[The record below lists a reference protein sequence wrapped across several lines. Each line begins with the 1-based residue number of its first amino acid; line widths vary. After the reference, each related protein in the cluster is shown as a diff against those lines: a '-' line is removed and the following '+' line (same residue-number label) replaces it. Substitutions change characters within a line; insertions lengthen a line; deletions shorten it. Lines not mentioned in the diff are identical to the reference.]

1 MKFNFHRVKTP
12 AYITSIALVVIGL
25 LFELGSMPVAAWIFV
40 ILGIV
45 LNVMAVSVTAVNDNP
60 RAPREFKRSSV
71 EDGTRVV
78 IEPDVDTEQQET
90 VPATPSASKAK
101 STAPI
106 KDEKPAKRMGSSALR
121 ANLAGKLGSRPAA
134 DGTKDTHQVK

>member
-1 MKFNFHRVKTP
+1 MKFNFRRVKTP

-25 LFELGSMPVAAWIFV
+25 LFALGSVPVAAWIFV

-45 LNVMAVSVTAVNDNP
+45 LNVMAVSITEVNDTP

-71 EDGTRVV
+71 DNGTRVV

-90 VPATPSASKAK
+90 VPAPSKAK
-101 STAPI
+101 SAASI
-106 KDEKPAKRMGSSALR
+106 KDEKPSKRMGSSPLR
-121 ANLAGKLGSRPAA
+121 ANLANKSGSRPANHRPQ
-134 DGTKDTHQVK
+134 DSHQVK

>member
-1 MKFNFHRVKTP
+1 M
-12 AYITSIALVVIGL
+12 VIGL

-45 LNVMAVSVTAVNDNP
+45 LNLMAVSVTAVNDNP

-90 VPATPSASKAK
+90 VPAAPSTPRRSPPPPSRTKSPQSAW
-101 STAPI
+101 AP
-106 KDEKPAKRMGSSALR
+106 PRSAR
-121 ANLAGKLGSRPAA
+121 TWP
-134 DGTKDTHQVK
+134 QVGFPSCR

>member
-45 LNVMAVSVTAVNDNP
+45 LNVMAVSVTAVNDTP
-60 RAPREFKRSSV
+60 RAPREYKRRSV
-71 EDGTRVV
+71 EDDTRVV
-78 IEPDVDTEQQET
+78 IDSDVDTEQQET
-90 VPATPSASKAK
+90 VPAPAKSK

-121 ANLAGKLGSRPAA
+121 ANLAGKLGSRPSAE
-134 DGTKDTHQVK
+134 GTKDTQQVK